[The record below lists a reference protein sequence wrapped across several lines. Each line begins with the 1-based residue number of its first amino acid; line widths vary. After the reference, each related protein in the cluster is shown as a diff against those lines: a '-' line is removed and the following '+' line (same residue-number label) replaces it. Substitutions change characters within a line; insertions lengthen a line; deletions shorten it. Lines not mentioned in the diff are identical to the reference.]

1 MVGVLKAAE
10 KRSTFSP
17 DNKPE
22 TGHLLWAEKAA
33 LLQAAGLGQH
43 GAEEGVQPVP
53 ILMEAVG
60 ESYGCV
66 ERFSLTRR
74 QLFNSVLFL
83 VPISYPACMSARSR

>member
-22 TGHLLWAEKAA
+22 TRHLLWAEKAA

-43 GAEEGVQPVP
+43 GAEEGVPSVPV
-53 ILMEAVG
+53 LMEAVG

-66 ERFSLTRR
+66 ERSSPTRR
-74 QLFNSVLFL
+74 
-83 VPISYPACMSARSR
+83 RGD